1 MEITDQILLNDL
13 KNGKKT
19 AYEQVFKKYYKSLS
33 LKAYMML
40 EDEMEAEDLIQNLF
54 ISMWQKSH
62 YHSVNSSLKAYLFRA
77 VHNQCLMALRT
88 RKVIQQKMDEYT
100 ERINLE
106 KDIEQSEQ
114 TGSENTINLALNEL
128 PAQRQKAFKLVYMEN
143 KKYQDAANEMRL
155 SVNSIKTHLKLAV
168 KMLQEK
174 LITFR

>member
-1 MEITDQILLNDL
+1 
-13 KNGKKT
+13 
-19 AYEQVFKKYYKSLS
+19 
-33 LKAYMML
+33 MML
-40 EDEMEAEDLIQNLF
+40 EDEMEAEDLVQNLF

-62 YHSVNSSLKAYLFRA
+62 YLSVNSSLKAYLFRA

-88 RKVIQQKMDEYT
+88 RKVTQQKMDEYT

-106 KDIEQSEQ
+106 EDIEQPEQ
-114 TGSENTINLALNEL
+114 TGSENTINIALNEL

-143 KKYQDAANEMRL
+143 KKYQDAANEMGL

>member
-1 MEITDQILLNDL
+1 MEIPDQILLNDL

-19 AYEQVFKKYYKSLS
+19 AYEQVFKKYYKPLA
-33 LKAYMML
+33 LKAYLML
-40 EDEMEAEDLIQNLF
+40 EDEMEAEDLVQNLF

-62 YHSVNSSLKAYLFRA
+62 YQSVNTSLKAYLFRA
-77 VHNQCLMALRT
+77 VHNQCLMSLRA
-88 RKVIQQKMDEYT
+88 RKAIQQKLDEYT

-106 KDIEQSEQ
+106 EDIEPAEQ
-114 TGSENTINLALNEL
+114 ACSENTINLALNEL

-143 KKYQDAANEMRL
+143 KKYKDAADEMGL

>member
-13 KNGKKT
+13 KNSKNT

-143 KKYQDAANEMRL
+143 KKYQDAANEMGL

>member
-1 MEITDQILLNDL
+1 
-13 KNGKKT
+13 
-19 AYEQVFKKYYKSLS
+19 
-33 LKAYMML
+33 
-40 EDEMEAEDLIQNLF
+40 
-54 ISMWQKSH
+54 
-62 YHSVNSSLKAYLFRA
+62 
-77 VHNQCLMALRT
+77 
-88 RKVIQQKMDEYT
+88 MDEYT

>member
-128 PAQRQKAFKLVYMEN
+128 PAQRQKAFKLVYTEN